1 MLIKI
6 GKRGRKH
13 GLGIVG
19 ISQRPADVKK
29 DYITQCDWLL
39 WHRLTWDNDTNVVRR
54 MLDSEHA
61 SAVEKLADGE
71 GFLMTDWAETERV
84 QFYRKQTFDAGA
96 TPGLDDFERPELKSV
111 SDELVAELDG
121 ASEDNNTDESDQIA
135 DLRTTLEEKNSRIA
149 ELERELKD
157 AQDLRRMAAEFVDAL
172 VQHVEGAA
180 PGRTEQERMQTR
192 SRSSNE
198 SEPADDDADTA
209 GPAPTT
215 GGESSDGRTE
225 RSNGHGAAFSAAAI
239 FETLN
244 AASDLSVDT
253 IERRDGSPPRD
264 RLAAGQAE
272 TDADHTADDD
282 ANAQDAPEDLTPA
295 SANQEPVAVRER
307 KAEISGLETLTRQM
321 LSVYYTDGPMKP
333 TEVHAAA
340 GGDGDRKR
348 SYARNRALRTRGLI
362 SHVGQGYYDDRLR
375 AVLREDDG
383 LAEHNRIDQ
392 HLREI
397 ERVAL
402 GED

>member
-1 MLIKI
+1 M
-6 GKRGRKH
+6 
-13 GLGIVG
+13 
-19 ISQRPADVKK
+19 
-29 DYITQCDWLL
+29 
-39 WHRLTWDNDTNVVRR
+39 
-54 MLDSEHA
+54 
-61 SAVEKLADGE
+61 
-71 GFLMTDWAETERV
+71 
-84 QFYRKQTFDAGA
+84 
-96 TPGLDDFERPELKSV
+96 
-111 SDELVAELDG
+111 
-121 ASEDNNTDESDQIA
+121 
-135 DLRTTLEEKNSRIA
+135 
-149 ELERELKD
+149 
-157 AQDLRRMAAEFVDAL
+157 
-172 VQHVEGAA
+172 
-180 PGRTEQERMQTR
+180 
-192 SRSSNE
+192 
-198 SEPADDDADTA
+198 
-209 GPAPTT
+209 
-215 GGESSDGRTE
+215 
-225 RSNGHGAAFSAAAI
+225 
-239 FETLN
+239 N

-362 SHVGQGYYDDRLR
+362 NHVGQGYYDDRLR

-392 HLREI
+392 HLQEI